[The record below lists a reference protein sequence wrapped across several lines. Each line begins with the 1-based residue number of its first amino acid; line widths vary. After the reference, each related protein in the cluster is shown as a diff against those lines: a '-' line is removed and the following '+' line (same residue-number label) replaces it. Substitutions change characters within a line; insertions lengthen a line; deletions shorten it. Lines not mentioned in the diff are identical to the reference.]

1 MTDLPR
7 RRALRALWLGRR
19 RYDGV
24 HALQERLLAAR
35 VEGSIGD
42 VVLLL
47 EHEPVVTL
55 GRAAGESDLRMGE
68 AELAH
73 RGIEVVP
80 TGRGGHGTYHGPGQL
95 VGYPIVDLAPDRRDV
110 RRYVRDLAEVMVRLA
125 RDNGV
130 SAGAGE
136 TTERIGVWVDRDAP
150 EAWPGEASAKRPAK
164 IGAIGVRLSRWIT
177 MHGFAFN
184 ASTDLDEFTAAV
196 FPCRIA
202 DAGVTSLASLRGE
215 APTVRALADAAARHL
230 ADVLDADVSPVEDL
244 SSRDLADVLA
254 EPSRHADSPSM
265 RSADPR

>member
-1 MTDLPR
+1 MSDENRLR
-7 RRALRALWLGRR
+7 GLRALWLGRR
-19 RYDGV
+19 RYAGV

-35 VEGSIGD
+35 LEDAIGD

-55 GRAAGESDLRMGE
+55 GRAAGDDDLRMGE
-68 AELAH
+68 EELAH
-73 RGIEVVP
+73 RGIDVVP

-95 VGYPIVDLAPDRRDV
+95 VAYPIVRLAEGRRDV
-110 RRYVRDLAEVMVRLA
+110 RRYVRDLAEVMVRIA
-125 RDNGV
+125 RDHGV

-150 EAWPGEASAKRPAK
+150 TAWPGEANAARPAK
-164 IGAIGVRLSRWIT
+164 IGAIGVRLSRWVT

-202 DAGVTSLASLRGE
+202 DAGVTSLAKLNGD
-215 APTVRALADAAARHL
+215 APTVRALADVAARHL
-230 ADVLDADVSPVEDL
+230 ADVLELDPSPVEDL
-244 SSRDLADVLA
+244 SSIDLADVLA
-254 EPSRHADSPSM
+254 APPPPADSPSM
-265 RSADPR
+265 RSAEHR